1 MQTMLQDLR
10 HAARGLLRTPGFTLV
25 TVLTLALGIGANTA
39 IFSIVNGVILRPLG
53 YPEPAQLMFLTSRFP
68 TMGFDQFW
76 VSPPEFFEFR
86 EINQSFASVGAFTT
100 GEVNL
105 MAGDRPFRV
114 RSASVTDDLL
124 TTLGVQPVQGRLFAP
139 GETDA
144 TGSAGPPAPQAP
156 RVAILSHE
164 LWQSALGGQPILGR
178 TIEVNGVAREVVGVM
193 PPGTDVMDNRVEIW
207 LPLGL
212 NPANRQN
219 RGSHFLYLIGRLKD
233 TVSPAE
239 AAAELDALDANWGER
254 VGVTIHVNST
264 DGHRLQ
270 K

>member
-1 MQTMLQDLR
+1 MTGWPSIR
-10 HAARGLLRTPGFTLV
+10 SARTCRTAARNLVRSPAFAAV

-39 IFSIVNGVILRPLG
+39 IFSVVNAVILRPLG
-53 YPEPAQLMFLTSRFP
+53 YPSPERLIFLTTRFP
-68 TMGFDQFW
+68 NMGFDQFW

-86 EINQSFASVGAFTT
+86 EMNRSFSEVGAFTT

-105 MAGDRPFRV
+105 TAGDRPTRV

-124 TTLGVQPVQGRLFAP
+124 RVLGVRPVQGRLFAA

-144 TGSAGPPAPQAP
+144 VGPPPAPGQPPPQPP

-164 LWQSALGGQPILGR
+164 LWNSAFAGRSIVGQ
-178 TIEVNGVAREVVGVM
+178 TIEVNGVRREVVGVLE
-193 PPGTDVMDNRVEIW
+193 PGADVLDNRTEIW

-219 RGSHFLYLIGRLKD
+219 RGNHFLYLIARLN
-233 TVSPAE
+233 E
-239 AAAELDALDANWGER
+239 H
-254 VGVTIHVNST
+254 VTIPQRA
-264 DGHRLQ
+264 G
-270 K
+270 